1 MKYVGMIILLAVG
14 LTGCGAISDNSVM
27 SLVNES
33 GEIVGTIAGTA
44 AQRDYFY
51 TNQHI
56 ERDRQLG
63 KMYEQSGISVEWTT
77 ITLADGSVAHLP
89 DKLTVRDSPRFQQNL
104 ETRPPDH
111 RGWDTVDK
119 GLGIVKDLG
128 IGWLL
133 KGFGETAVKE
143 AGTKYMGSYSVDS
156 FNQTAEPFIVT
167 PEIIQVPTF

>member
-1 MKYVGMIILLAVG
+1 MKYVAMIILLAVG
-14 LTGCGAISDNSVM
+14 LTGCGAMSDKSVM

-51 TNQHI
+51 TNQHV
-56 ERDRQLG
+56 ERDRQSTKQFEMSG
-63 KMYEQSGISVEWTT
+63 VHVKMEKVDLPGGGISF
-77 ITLADGSVAHLP
+77 LP
-89 DKLTVRDSPRFQQNL
+89 TEFTVRGNPQFQQNL

-119 GLGIVKDLG
+119 GLGIIKDLG

-133 KGFGETAVKE
+133 NDFGKTAVKE

-167 PEIIQVPTF
+167 PEVIQVPTY